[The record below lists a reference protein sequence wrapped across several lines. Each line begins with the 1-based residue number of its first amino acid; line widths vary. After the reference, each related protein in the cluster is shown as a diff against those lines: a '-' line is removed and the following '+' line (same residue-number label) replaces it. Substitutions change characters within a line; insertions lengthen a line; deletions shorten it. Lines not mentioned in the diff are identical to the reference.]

1 MPRGITAAIVL
12 RGGGVSYPEFVVP
25 SDPLIAWG
33 EANSDLSISGQKQA
47 VPSLSFFIVF
57 VFTTESN
64 TFFKLY
70 C

>member
-12 RGGGVSYPEFVVP
+12 RGGVSYPEFVVP

-47 VPSLSFFIVF
+47 VPSLSLLIVF